1 MVRLQKVLCAISLLG
16 VSVGCFAGSDSGIYV
31 GGSIGSTSTSFA
43 YDMENDFDSDDTG
56 YKIFAGYNF
65 GLLPL
70 IDIAVEGSYIN
81 FGEASGDLADV
92 SLTSETT
99 AWDVFGLAGFNM
111 GPVGVFGKLG
121 LVAWDSE
128 TLVKGVS
135 DIEDGKDDGSGS
147 DLAYGI
153 GAKMQLMSISVR
165 AEYEVFDIENVDTD
179 MISIGA
185 AFTF

>member
-1 MVRLQKVLCAISLLG
+1 MTRLKKVLCAISLLG
-16 VSVGCFAGSDSGIYV
+16 ASIGCLAGSDSGIYV
-31 GGSIGSTSTSFA
+31 GGSVGSTTTSFS
-43 YDMENDFDSDDTG
+43 YGDDLSNFDSDDTG

-65 GLLPL
+65 GLVPL
-70 IDIAVEGSYIN
+70 IDIAVEGSYVD
-81 FGEASGDLADV
+81 FGEASD
-92 SLTSETT
+92 SNLTSETT

-111 GPVGVFGKLG
+111 GPVGFFGKVG

-128 TLVKGVS
+128 TVVKGLS
-135 DIEDGKDDGSGS
+135 NFEDNVKDDGS

-153 GAKMQLMSISVR
+153 GAKMQLMSVSVR